1 MTWTPFLLIG
11 PRCLTDV
18 SILAPF
24 LARPTTASPARRD
37 SLAGRLGVSTSVNTP
52 KKFKPKLRDRLYSFV
67 VDRQIQAGGSIAE
80 PTQSS
85 RRP

>member
-24 LARPTTASPARRD
+24 VARPTTAPVI
-37 SLAGRLGVSTSVNTP
+37 LE
-52 KKFKPKLRDRLYSFV
+52 
-67 VDRQIQAGGSIAE
+67 GSSNFGDLV
-80 PTQSS
+80 T
-85 RRP
+85 RPDMAVLPCH